1 MNYSKYKVT
10 ILDGKI
16 LVRDKYINAPINLAE
31 FMYDFTVKSFIHNI
45 DIYFSADDLNIL
57 EKISKYFNFEERKN
71 SIIASQAT
79 IFRISQKSIPRMVT
93 IEDEVSG
100 VKKGVDIYNNLVFQI
115 SDNHIIVRDDVVDI
129 SYRTL
134 SDFTTF
140 LPLIQKLIEG
150 RINRKFMY
158 SGFLPIHG
166 TAGKVSETNYVVLG
180 ESHSGKTS
188 YFKYGQILFDEV
200 LYSDGYQLAG
210 YSFAKTYD
218 ETADE
223 VIDNT
228 QRKVV
233 KLLTDNSENTIE
245 MFKFIFAQRLYHK
258 TNYLDLRLVD
268 QYAIRSSIQEYL
280 QDIPG
285 KYFFNRDDLIPLK
298 LIDSIVNIILSK
310 K

>member
-1 MNYSKYKVT
+1 
-10 ILDGKI
+10 
-16 LVRDKYINAPINLAE
+16 
-31 FMYDFTVKSFIHNI
+31 
-45 DIYFSADDLNIL
+45 
-57 EKISKYFNFEERKN
+57 
-71 SIIASQAT
+71 
-79 IFRISQKSIPRMVT
+79 
-93 IEDEVSG
+93 
-100 VKKGVDIYNNLVFQI
+100 
-115 SDNHIIVRDDVVDI
+115 
-129 SYRTL
+129 
-134 SDFTTF
+134 
-140 LPLIQKLIEG
+140 
-150 RINRKFMY
+150 MY

-218 ETADE
+218 ETGDE